1 MDAIDNKKLNIAF
14 VGLGDRGR
22 TAVRMMAEMPDV
34 RVAALCDTVEAN
46 VTTARAALVGQT
58 FCAAGTDAY
67 KLACGRPDVDLVYVC
82 TDWNSHATIA
92 LEALRAGKH
101 VAVEVPAA
109 LTIGDL
115 EQLVQTARAA
125 GRRCFMLENCCFDR
139 QVQDAVA
146 AIRRGEIGEMVH
158 AEGTYY
164 HELDDRWTGWRL
176 EINRQLAG
184 DLYPTHEI
192 GPICM
197 ALGIGQDDEFQTLV
211 SMDSAAIA
219 GPRVYKRALRKEAED
234 FAAGDHTTTLI
245 RTRRGRTILLKHDV
259 MTRQDYD
266 RQLTFIGIEGRIVL
280 TDEGRPSHEAMT
292 RAMNRHLVEA
302 LMNGGELLV
311 SEADMARW
319 CAIVPLSLQSIKK
332 GYAPVAFPDFNF

>member
-1 MDAIDNKKLNIAF
+1 MEAIGKKTLGIAF

-22 TAVRMMAEMPDV
+22 TALRMMAEMPDV
-34 RVAALCDTVEAN
+34 RVAALCDAVETN
-46 VTTARAALVGQT
+46 VTTAREAVHDRT
-58 FCAAGTDAY
+58 YCAAGPDAY
-67 KLACGRPDVDLVYVC
+67 KLACGRADADLVYVC
-82 TDWNSHATIA
+82 TDWNSHAAIA

-109 LTIGDL
+109 MTIAEL
-115 EQLVQTARAA
+115 EQLVLTARSS
-125 GRRCFMLENCCFDR
+125 GRRCFMLENCCFDH

-146 AIRRGEIGEMVH
+146 AIRRGEIGEVVH

-164 HELDDRWTGWRL
+164 HELDDRWTAWRL
-176 EINRQLAG
+176 EINRQHGG

-197 ALGIGQDDEFQTLV
+197 ALGIGRDDELQTLV

-219 GPRVYKRALRKEAED
+219 GPRAYRRSLRKEAD
-234 FAAGDHTTTLI
+234 SFASGDHTTTLI
-245 RTRRGRTILLKHDV
+245 RTRRGRTIVLKHDV

-266 RQLTFIGIEGRIVL
+266 RQLTFIGTDGRIVL
-280 TDEGRPSHEAMT
+280 TDEGKPSHEVMT
-292 RAMNRHLVEA
+292 RAMNRHLVET
-302 LMNGGELLV
+302 LLNGTEPLV

-319 CAIVPLSLQSIKK
+319 CAVIPLSQQSIKK
-332 GYAPVAFPDFNF
+332 GYAPVAFPDFNY